1 VTVQREQWW
10 QKRATVGL
18 SARRFPWVKLLV
30 LWIALSACLTIF
42 YWQMAVTL
50 NFDDPDDFLR
60 LQQIRDYV
68 GGQSWFDL
76 TQRRIAPPQ
85 GLAMHWSRLVDI
97 PVLAFLLP
105 LTPWLGPHDAE
116 IVAVIGAPL
125 LTLLAL
131 IIAVVAMT
139 RRLLGPDVATSLLA
153 CVLTMSAPFIFLQ
166 IHPARIDHHGWQI
179 AFGAAAVAAL
189 VQRKAR
195 LSGIG
200 AGIALALYL
209 NISIEGAP
217 FVAAAIGIVGLLW
230 ALDRD
235 DGVRLTGT
243 LWALLAT
250 TLLASILTV
259 PYYRWTEALCDAVM
273 PSHMAAMAV
282 AAAGTALVVRYGP
295 ARGAV
300 GRLTLLA
307 AVFGMSLAVF
317 GMAAPTCLGSPFGNL
332 DPVINTF
339 WYQNVGEGMPVW
351 RQDPVNAASMIGFP
365 LVVAGGTVI
374 GYRRASSPEMRRRW
388 TIILFMLVVTV
399 VTGMLVRRASGI
411 AHVLAVPGALVL
423 VGMIVHYA
431 DQHFAVVLRAV
442 ASATAILVFSPIMP
456 IYAVASFMP
465 PPKIAPK
472 SNVPVN
478 DCERLCALRKLSALP
493 AESILAGID
502 LGPMVIATTPHSV
515 YGTGYHRMQAPLRE
529 TILFFLGSPEEG
541 RVMMRAKGFRHILV
555 APGSGDTG
563 LFLKRA
569 PNGMMARLVNGPVP
583 SWLVEEDLGSPSL
596 RLYRVRD

>member
-1 VTVQREQWW
+1 MHT
-10 QKRATVGL
+10 
-18 SARRFPWVKLLV
+18 RRFPWVKILA
-30 LWIALSACLTIF
+30 LWVALSVCLTFF

-105 LTPWLGPHDAE
+105 LTPLLGQHNAE

-131 IIAVVAMT
+131 MISVVAMT
-139 RRLLGPDVATSLLA
+139 RRLFGPDVATSLLA

-179 AFGAAAVAAL
+179 AFAAAAIAAL
-189 VQRKAR
+189 VQRGPR
-195 LSGIG
+195 WSGIG

-230 ALDRD
+230 ALDRE
-235 DGVRLTGT
+235 DGIRLTGT
-243 LWALLAT
+243 LRALLAT
-250 TLLASILTV
+250 TLVSSLLTV
-259 PYYRWTEALCDAVM
+259 PSYRWTESLCDAVM
-273 PSHMAAMAV
+273 PSHMVAMAV
-282 AAAGTALVVRYGP
+282 AALGTALVVRFG
-295 ARGAV
+295 AERGAII
-300 GRLTLLA
+300 RLIMLGSVLA
-307 AVFGMSLAVF
+307 VTLAVF
-317 GMAAPTCLGSPFGNL
+317 GFAAPTCLGSPFGTL

-351 RQDPVNAASMIGFP
+351 RQDAINAVSMIGFP
-365 LVVAGGTVI
+365 LVVGIGTVL
-374 GYRRASSPEMRRRW
+374 GYLRASSPEMRRRW
-388 TIILFMLVVTV
+388 TIILFMLIVTMI
-399 VTGMLVRRASGI
+399 TGTLVRRAAGI
-411 AHVLAVPGALVL
+411 SHVLAVPGALVL
-423 VGMIVHYA
+423 VGIVVHYA
-431 DQHFAVVLRAV
+431 ETRFVVLFRSLASAV
-442 ASATAILVFSPIMP
+442 AIFAFSPIMP
-456 IYAVASFMP
+456 IYAVATMEA
-465 PPKIAPK
+465 APK
-472 SNVPVN
+472 TPEKTDMPVN
-478 DCERLCALRKLSALP
+478 NCERLCALRKLAARP
-493 AESILAGID
+493 PETILAGID

-515 YGTGYHRMQAPLRE
+515 YGTGYHRMQVPLRE
-529 TILFFLGSPEEG
+529 TILFFLGSPKQG
-541 RVMMRAKGFRHILV
+541 RALMRDRGFRHILI

-583 SWLVEEDLGSPSL
+583 SWLVEEDLGSPAL
-596 RLYRVRD
+596 RLYRLRD